1 MQLNTGCNA
10 RNRQR
15 SFTAAALMLLVTV
28 AGSTAQGTGASHA
41 KSDHTPKA
49 HKWMQIGKASWY
61 GRRFQG
67 HRTASGEAFD
77 LNMFTCAH
85 RTLPIGTLL
94 RVTNLGNR
102 RSVMVRVNDRGPVPT
117 GLIVD
122 LSYGAARS
130 LGFNR
135 RGNAHV
141 RLEKVEG
148 AEAAQLDWPEL
159 NRPELSRPESLPGS
173 R

>member
-1 MQLNTGCNA
+1 MMQTNIVCNA
-10 RNRQR
+10 RNRHR

-28 AGSTAQGTGASHA
+28 AGVTAQGSESSNAKTDPHA
-41 KSDHTPKA
+41 PKA
-49 HKWMQIGKASWY
+49 HKWMQVGKASWY

-77 LNMFTCAH
+77 LNMLTCAH
-85 RTLPIGTLL
+85 RTLPIGSLL

-102 RSVMVRVNDRGPVPT
+102 RSIMVRVNDRGPVPA
-117 GLIVD
+117 GVIVD
-122 LSYGAARS
+122 LSYAAARS

-141 RLEKVEG
+141 RLDRVDG
-148 AEAAQLDWPEL
+148 AEAAQLNWPEL
-159 NRPELSRPESLPGS
+159 IRPEGLAASR
-173 R
+173 

>member
-1 MQLNTGCNA
+1 MQINTACNA
-10 RNRQR
+10 RNRHR
-15 SFTAAALMLLVTV
+15 SFTAAALVLLVTV
-28 AGSTAQGTGASHA
+28 AGSTAHGTGGSHA
-41 KSDHTPKA
+41 KSDQAPKA

-77 LNMFTCAH
+77 FNMLTCAH

-102 RSVMVRVNDRGPVPT
+102 RSVMVRVNDRGPVPS

-122 LSYGAARS
+122 LSYGAART

-135 RGNAHV
+135 KGNARV

-159 NRPELSRPESLPGS
+159 NRPESSPGS